1 MKKEFKKII
10 ISGVVVLVG
19 LILLKFIPMF
29 LFGNNILYDAS
40 AHIALAVL
48 VLYILWFFI
57 DQNKNWRI
65 PFFIFAFMVLTIIS
79 LQRIVNYS
87 HNDIGLLLGF
97 ILGVLSILIAEW
109 EKVKNKLKF

>member
-87 HNDIGLLLGF
+87 HNDIVTRFYFRSFKYFNSGMGE
-97 ILGVLSILIAEW
+97 S
-109 EKVKNKLKF
+109 KK